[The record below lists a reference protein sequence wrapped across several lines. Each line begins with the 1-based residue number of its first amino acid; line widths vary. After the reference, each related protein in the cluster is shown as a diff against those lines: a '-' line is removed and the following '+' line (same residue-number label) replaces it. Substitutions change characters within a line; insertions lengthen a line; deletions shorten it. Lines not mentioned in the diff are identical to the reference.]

1 MGNLFRFYTETRLMQ
16 ILSIQLIIPNL
27 AFPHYP
33 VIAFAI
39 GTVSVGKFLNYG
51 HTQSVLNHD
60 DHGNIGQHPL

>member
-1 MGNLFRFYTETRLMQ
+1 MQ